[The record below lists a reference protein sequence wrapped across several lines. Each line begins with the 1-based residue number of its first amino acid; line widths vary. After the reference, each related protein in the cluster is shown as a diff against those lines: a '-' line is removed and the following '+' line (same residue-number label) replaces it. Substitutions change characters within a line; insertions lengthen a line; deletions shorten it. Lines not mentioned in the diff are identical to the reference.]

1 MELGRQY
8 DNLPVLDL
16 MRHPAA
22 FAEYVS
28 LLAYRV
34 MDVARDQLP
43 PLDAEVT
50 ELVRSPFHHQ
60 P

>member
-1 MELGRQY
+1 
-8 DNLPVLDL
+8 

-34 MDVARDQLP
+34 MDVARDELP
-43 PLDAEVT
+43 PLAADAT
-50 ELVRSPFHHQ
+50 ELVRSPFH
-60 P
+60 PES